1 MALKTDHKLSAQRTG
16 HAAKLTTLAMLI
28 AGAFALASLER
39 VFPNPFPMV
48 RLGLG
53 NIMTLTAF
61 ALLGVSGGVWVS
73 VGRVVLVALLWGGL
87 FSPAAVLSV
96 AGAASSLAVM
106 VPLLIT
112 GRFSLY
118 GISMGG
124 AYAHV
129 AGQLAVASLLYVRS
143 PGLLYLVPVMGTAA
157 IATGIFNAYV
167 ASKLATAVSH

>member
-1 MALKTDHKLSAQRTG
+1 MRS
-16 HAAKLTTLAMLI
+16 HARLTTLAMLI

-39 VFPNPFPMV
+39 IFPNPFPMV

-53 NIMTLTAF
+53 NIMTLAAF
-61 ALLGVSGGVWVS
+61 MIMGVSGGVWVS
-73 VGRVVLVALLWGGL
+73 VGRVALVALLWGGL

-96 AGAASSLAVM
+96 AGAAASLVVM
-106 VPLLIT
+106 VPLLIS
-112 GRFSLY
+112 GRFSIY

-129 AGQLAVASLLYVRS
+129 AGQLVVASLLYVRS

-167 ASKLATAVSH
+167 ASKLATAVSPQRTALSKQL